1 MTTHSP
7 AAGPGGHLATV
18 REVAL
23 LWAWHH
29 PEPFPEVPPD
39 EKPDLV
45 YLDLTVAGCVS
56 TYLGNGGIPGQGHP
70 DILRTCLPELRAAV
84 ALLGRSAEYH
94 EGLTAFR
101 RLLTMAELIL
111 ADGS

>member
-1 MTTHSP
+1 MTTRPP
-7 AAGPGGHLATV
+7 ATGPDRHLATV

-23 LWAWHH
+23 MWAGHY
-29 PEPFPEVPPD
+29 PGPFPEVPLD
-39 EKPDLV
+39 DKLDLA

-56 TYLGNGGIPGQGHP
+56 TYLGNGGVPGHGHLG
-70 DILRTCLPELRAAV
+70 ILRNCLPELQTAV
-84 ALLGRSAEYH
+84 VLLERSAEYH

-111 ADGS
+111 AAGS